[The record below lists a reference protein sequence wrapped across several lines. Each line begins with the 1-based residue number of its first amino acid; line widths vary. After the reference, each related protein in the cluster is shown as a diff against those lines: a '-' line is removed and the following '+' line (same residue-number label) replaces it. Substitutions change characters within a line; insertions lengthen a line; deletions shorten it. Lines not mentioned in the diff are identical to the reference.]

1 MSSTER
7 LAVSRLL
14 HRVGFGPKPGQF
26 QAMLAQ
32 GFDKSASEVMAQT
45 PPSYVDV
52 KVGLGIVDLGPQPQP
67 NTETVVPYFDAKRSQ
82 LRAMSLWWLDQM
94 VLQDFPLHE
103 RMTWFWHGHWA
114 TSYAKVDEPLV
125 MFDHI
130 DRLRKHALGNFTKM
144 CEEMVIDGALI
155 MWLDGQLN
163 TAISPNENLA
173 RELLEL
179 FTLGVDRY
187 SENDIKEAARVLTGW
202 KVVRNSGLVTKNV
215 KQSYFK
221 PTTVLGATSQ
231 FDAVSLARFLS
242 QQPNSQR
249 FVAERLWFR
258 FMSSSVA
265 LPIGSRVEA
274 ALSERELLPAMR
286 ALIISEDFT
295 NPAHSLVKSPLEWLV
310 GALRALRI
318 MPSTYIQPDALLN
331 TLTTLGQRPLFPPNV
346 GGWPSDQA
354 WLSAASVQSQI
365 QAAQT
370 LCGRGDLS
378 PVTQAPQASR
388 LEALADWLGVA
399 EWSQRTRSVLNTAIS
414 DPRRLTTLALVS
426 PEYVVNR

>member
-1 MSSTER
+1 
-7 LAVSRLL
+7 
-14 HRVGFGPKPGQF
+14 
-26 QAMLAQ
+26 MLAQ
-32 GFDKSASEVMAQT
+32 GFDKSASEVMART

>member
-26 QAMLAQ
+26 RAMLAQ
-32 GFDKSASEVMAQT
+32 GFDKSASEVMART